1 MNFIRKNLLL
11 SFQLLRPFRQTRY
24 DFPRPVVLQHGEDQ
38 PGKEKAGEQVLPH
51 DPHLALSQVRRA
63 DGDEVHD
70 LLGYLQVKHLLVP
83 LSVMREQPGVEH
95 VFRASFFASVAF
107 LRIATV
113 SGFL

>member
-38 PGKEKAGEQVLPH
+38 PGEEKAGEQVLPH
-51 DPHLALSQVRRA
+51 DSHLALSQDRRA

-70 LLGYLQVKHLLVP
+70 FPGYVQGLHLSVP
-83 LSVMREQPGVEH
+83 LWVMRGQPGVEH
-95 VFRASFFASVAF
+95 VPRVSFFASVAF

-113 SGFL
+113 SGFW